1 MAESFSPAL
10 PGDVEWLPGPDG
22 SRVLRLQA
30 AAGDPP
36 ALVLRLAGGG
46 ERRIETRAAE
56 YVIPR
61 ELDWTAAW
69 LQWRDGTQVVLPL
82 PHGRHA
88 EVIELHPRRFA
99 PTEEAPTPDGG
110 VPATPV
116 NGAPPAPSPP
126 ETAPDDLS
134 AAPAWTTPPQLPD
147 SSREAEAVWR
157 EHGDDLRRELAGVA
171 DSIARA
177 RDGERS
183 ARDAVLTAL
192 AAARADL
199 RAARAA
205 READASTLTAVTG
218 ELEVERAAHAVTRG
232 SLGTLADAL
241 ATARAELA
249 AGRTRA
255 RATQA
260 ELDAARAELA
270 AGRTGAEA
278 AQAELD
284 AARAELTALK
294 ATGAAALAD
303 AHRDVTHAR
312 AEVASL
318 RQALEAERALR
329 ERPVP
334 RSDTTDLERRAR
346 EQAEV
351 AAAAARRAPEES
363 AQLLASLDAAAAALR
378 AAPPAGAGATP
389 DDVAAT
395 TTTADTVASDS
406 ATLEPAGYTT
416 TEFAAVVPA
425 STALVSAAG
434 DRRLRRALIELAR
447 EDSVAAGTLLV
458 GLLPA
463 QGAVFPGVLTY
474 DLTVRGVGTF
484 AVFVEGGSARVVP
497 LARRRTRREAPFHLA
512 AEPLVL
518 AQLLAGERS
527 KVRRFGRKAKLSGR
541 RRRLREL
548 APLPDAR
555 LSLADAVKAGARLE
569 PGLVYRALPLAID
582 PEWTRG
588 HNFTVAQRIVEYAPL
603 TWHVAVR
610 DGQPLRVV
618 ERRTEARADA
628 AVTMSRAAFERM
640 LRDEPPAPGDRPQIR
655 GDRAAVAALKGWTD
669 LARGL

>member
-1 MAESFSPAL
+1 MAESSSPAL
-10 PGDVEWLPGPDG
+10 PGDVEWLPGPG
-22 SRVLRLQA
+22 GAGVLRIEPA
-30 AAGDPP
+30 ASDPP

-46 ERRIETRAAE
+46 ERRIEARGAQ
-56 YVIPR
+56 YVIPG
-61 ELDWTAAW
+61 EVDWSAAW
-69 LQWRDGTQVVLPL
+69 LQWPDGTQVVLPL
-82 PHGRHA
+82 PHGPHA
-88 EVIELHPRRFA
+88 EVIQLHPRRFA
-99 PTEEAPTPDGG
+99 PTEEAPSSRWRSPGDARRRRSAGA
-110 VPATPV
+110 VP
-116 NGAPPAPSPP
+116 GR
-126 ETAPDDLS
+126 TAPDDLS

-147 SSREAEAVWR
+147 SSQEAEAVWR
-157 EHGDDLRRELAGVA
+157 EHGDGLRRELAEAA

-249 AGRTRA
+249 AGKTRA

-270 AGRTGAEA
+270 
-278 AQAELD
+278 
-284 AARAELTALK
+284 ALK

-346 EQAEV
+346 EQAESRPPPP
-351 AAAAARRAPEES
+351 AAHPRSPRR
-363 AQLLASLDAAAAALR
+363 LLANLDAAAAALR
-378 AAPPAGAGATP
+378 AAPPAGDGATP
-389 DDVAAT
+389 DDAAAT

-425 STALVSAAG
+425 STALVSADG
-434 DRRLRRALIELAR
+434 DRRLRRALVELAR
-447 EDSVAAGTLLV
+447 EDSVAAGTLLA

-463 QGAVFPGVLTY
+463 QGAVLRGVLTY

-484 AVFVEGGSARVVP
+484 AVFVEGARRGRP
-497 LARRRTRREAPFHLA
+497 PRRRRTRREAPFHLS

-527 KVRRFGRKAKLSGR
+527 KVRRFGRRAKLSGR
-541 RRRLREL
+541 RKRVREL

-582 PEWTRG
+582 PSG
-588 HNFTVAQRIVEYAPL
+588 P
-603 TWHVAVR
+603 
-610 DGQPLRVV
+610 
-618 ERRTEARADA
+618 A
-628 AVTMSRAAFERM
+628 ATLHGRAA
-640 LRDEPPAPGDRPQIR
+640 GSSS
-655 GDRAAVAALKGWTD
+655 
-669 LARGL
+669 ARR